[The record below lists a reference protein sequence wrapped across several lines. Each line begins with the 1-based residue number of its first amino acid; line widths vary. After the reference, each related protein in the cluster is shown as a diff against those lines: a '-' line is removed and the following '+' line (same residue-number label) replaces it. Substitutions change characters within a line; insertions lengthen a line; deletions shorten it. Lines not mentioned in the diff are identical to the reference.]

1 MRDKW
6 KTAAAGKSKE
16 TDKGNRGET
25 KGRNLGKQSGDKK
38 LKRTQIN

>member
-6 KTAAAGKSKE
+6 KTAAAGKTKE
-16 TDKGNRGET
+16 IDKGTRGET
-25 KGRNLGKQSGDKK
+25 KRRNLGKQSGDEK